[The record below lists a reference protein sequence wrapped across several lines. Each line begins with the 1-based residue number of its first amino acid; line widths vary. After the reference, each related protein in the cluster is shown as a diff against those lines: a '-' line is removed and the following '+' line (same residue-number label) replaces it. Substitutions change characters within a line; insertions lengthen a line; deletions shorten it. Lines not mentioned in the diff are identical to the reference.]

1 MWAARKV
8 IAEAFEKLLALQIAP
23 SADVDGTQ
31 PQLSARELQ
40 IVAWMRRGMTNKE
53 IARELGISDTT
64 VKTHAHNIFHKMNI
78 SGRVRLLQK
87 LQNTRIPRTRV
98 NGKDAAALRTRSRAG
113 VLGAAL
119 LTVAAAALGD
129 GD

>member
-1 MWAARKV
+1 MADSLPSNSGGKSPAY
-8 IAEAFEKLLALQIAP
+8 FETP
-23 SADVDGTQ
+23 GHERMTVE
-31 PQLSARELQ
+31 LSAREQQ
-40 IVAWMRRGMTNKE
+40 IVVWMRRGMTNKE

-87 LQNTRIPRTRV
+87 LQNVRLPVTRV
-98 NGKDAAALRTRSRAG
+98 NGKTRKSPPRAG
-113 VLGAAL
+113 SR
-119 LTVAAAALGD
+119 AAALGTALLAAAAAGLGN